1 MRRSWQVTFLV
12 LYFASCNAVAHKR
25 TEQIVDGWW
34 HSCSRTVRTDIDAE
48 CERIENVFPNCY
60 HARLQKP
67 AFFIHQGDAPSTLLW
82 VSRHSFQYQVDFFKS
97 LFILER
103 ALTRA
108 PPTRPVYVLNKTI
121 L

>member
-1 MRRSWQVTFLV
+1 MRRPWQVTFLL

-34 HSCSRTVRTDIDAE
+34 RSCSRTTQTDIDGE
-48 CERIENVFPNCY
+48 HERLENVFPNY
-60 HARLQKP
+60 HHAKPQKP
-67 AFFIHQGDAPSTLLW
+67 AFFIRQGDASSTLLW

-97 LFILER
+97 LFILES

-108 PPTRPVYVLNKTI
+108 PPTRPIYVLNKTI